1 MVYSKKYKNTRPFKC
16 NICKEKFM
24 FSRGL
29 HFHNT
34 IHTNPL
40 VCKFPNCGKKFSRV
54 CSYQLKLHENK
65 HHRLVINKI
74 ILKRK
79 FDDELDQLD
88 ENHEKHVIDKLYEL
102 SVKNDANDANDANDK
117 NDKENKKIKIDTTLF
132 SAKVVSGIKMP
143 NLPRGFKPLPEYDT
157 DVESFDDEYV
167 CSNKDISFSF
177 ENLTLLAN
185 VCSSI

>member
-1 MVYSKKYKNTRPFKC
+1 MTKIHTKKYKNNRPFKC

-24 FSRGL
+24 FYRGL

-40 VCKFPNCGKKFSRV
+40 ICKYLNCGKKFSRV

-65 HHRLVINKI
+65 HQQLVANKI
-74 ILKRK
+74 NRKRQ
-79 FDDELDQLD
+79 FDNDVFDEL
-88 ENHEKHVIDKLYEL
+88 HELAEL
-102 SVKNDANDANDANDK
+102 VE
-117 NDKENKKIKIDTTLF
+117 KEIKKIKIDKTLF
-132 SAKVVSGIKMP
+132 TAKVVSGIKMP
-143 NLPRGFKPLPEYDT
+143 NLPRGFKPLPEYGT
-157 DVESFDDEYV
+157 EYETDDESDDGEYFR
-167 CSNKDISFSF
+167 SNKDNITSCF